1 MVTPGG
7 QVPPPSPERTRHP
20 FLTYDMI
27 DEIPDAIRKTLETS
41 VSQSSRVSQILRE
54 RNDFYYTGCG
64 TAFFSALLGTSILS
78 LTEGDRFKYE
88 CVQALE
94 LSNYHFPIGRASVT
108 FGVSHSG
115 ITKTTLDALTSA
127 KAQGSYCVG
136 ITHFPNSPIT
146 QVADETLVVGNGPD
160 KSRCHT
166 KCYITGATA
175 LTHIGLELLEQR
187 RASRSA
193 NLQGIRKSLSEL
205 PQLASKVLSSTEQT
219 MKELAEQ
226 YAEKRTI
233 YFAGT
238 GASYPN
244 ALEAA
249 LKVMESSYVPAQ
261 GFETEQLLHGPWVSL
276 DAESV
281 VFVMATEGRTYGRS
295 VDLAQAASSL
305 GSTVIPIVFE
315 DDREMV
321 AICKHVVQVPGIDEH
336 LAPFLSIIPLYL
348 FAYYT
353 CLQRGYNPDYIHYL
367 TPAYWD
373 ARQIIFPQGT
383 H

>member
-1 MVTPGG
+1 MATSSGY
-7 QVPPPSPERTRHP
+7 VPPPFPERTRHP

-27 DEIPDAIRKTLETS
+27 HEIPDTIRKTVETFS
-41 VSQSSRVSQILRE
+41 HYRQASQLLKE
-54 RNDFYYTGCG
+54 RNEFYYTGCG
-64 TAFFSALLGTSILS
+64 TAFFSAMLGASILS
-78 LTEGDRFKYE
+78 LTEGDPLKYE

-94 LSNYHFPIGRASVT
+94 LSNYHFPVGRSSVA

-115 ITKTTLDALTSA
+115 ITKTTLDALSSA
-127 KAQGSYCVG
+127 KAQGAYTVG
-136 ITHFPNSPIT
+136 LTHFPKSPIS
-146 QVADETLVVGNGPD
+146 QVANETLVVGNGPD

-166 KCYITGATA
+166 KCYLAGATA
-175 LTHIGLELLEQR
+175 LTHIGIELLEQR
-187 RASRSA
+187 SPAQSGQ
-193 NLQGIRKSLSEL
+193 LQEIRKSLSEL
-205 PQLASKVLSSTEQT
+205 PQMASKVLSETDQR
-219 MKELAEQ
+219 MKELAEKL
-226 YAEKRTI
+226 ARKRTI

-281 VFVMATEGRTYGRS
+281 VFLMATEQHTYGRS
-295 VDLAQAASSL
+295 ADLAKAATSL
-305 GSTVIPIVFE
+305 GSTVIPLVFE
-315 DDREMV
+315 RDREMV
-321 AICKHVVQVPGIDEH
+321 SVCKDVVQIPAIDEH

-348 FAYYT
+348 FAYYM
-353 CLQRGYNPDYIHYL
+353 CLQRGNNPDYIHYL
-367 TPAYWD
+367 TPAYWN